1 MIKDCIKCVTM
12 NVVKIWDEGR
22 CLAGGHDQQPKITNP
37 PDPIKSRALLG
48 MPRQSNG
55 VQL

>member
-1 MIKDCIKCVTM
+1 MIKDCIKCGTM
-12 NVVKIWDEGR
+12 NVVKIWDEVR
-22 CLAGGHDQQPKITNP
+22 CLACGHDQQPKITNP